1 MKPTLSRLLGAAICA
16 AVLPLSAHAQ
26 NNCGARDA
34 VISKLASGYGE
45 AFAGGGLQSSTRIV
59 EVWMSEEKGTWTILV
74 TRPDGSTCVLAAGT
88 HWRDG
93 EPATPVAKGTP
104 S

>member
-1 MKPTLSRLLGAAICA
+1 
-16 AVLPLSAHAQ
+16 V
-26 NNCGARDA
+26 
-34 VISKLASGYGE
+34 VSKLTTGYGE
-45 AFAGGGLQSSTRIV
+45 TFAGGGLQSSTRIL

-74 TRPDGSTCVLAAGT
+74 TRPDGSTCVMATGT

-93 EPATPVAKGTP
+93 DVLDKVPTGTP